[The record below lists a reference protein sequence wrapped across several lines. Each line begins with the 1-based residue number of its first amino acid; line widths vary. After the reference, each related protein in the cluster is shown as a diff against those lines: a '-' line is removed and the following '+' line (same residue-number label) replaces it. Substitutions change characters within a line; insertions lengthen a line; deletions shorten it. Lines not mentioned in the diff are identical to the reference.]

1 MAYKETC
8 NLCKGNGYITV
19 VVKEKEE
26 IKQCWLCESEGEK
39 KMNKDNWRLAPWQ
52 DYPKDDDAPQTK
64 PVTNLDVLEE
74 VKKRAETARLNEVY
88 DRGLGTLD
96 DKGYL
101 RSVYVPK
108 RI

>member
-52 DYPKDDDAPQTK
+52 DYPEDDDVNPDWDADWD
-64 PVTNLDVLEE
+64 DVIDPSDPLEE
-74 VKKRAETARLNEVY
+74 RE
-88 DRGLGTLD
+88 
-96 DKGYL
+96 
-101 RSVYVPK
+101 
-108 RI
+108 